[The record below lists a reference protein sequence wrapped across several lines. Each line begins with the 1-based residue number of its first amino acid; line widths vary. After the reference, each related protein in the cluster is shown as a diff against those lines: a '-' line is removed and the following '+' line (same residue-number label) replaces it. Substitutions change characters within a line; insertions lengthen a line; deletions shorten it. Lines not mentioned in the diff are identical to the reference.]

1 MTARAQVYRAL
12 VVGCVSLSGIACA
25 PSAVYVG
32 VAVPGPYYGP
42 YPYPVRPGVWGRPPY
57 VCCYDEDG
65 AASAPPSPHASAD
78 STSWRLATGH
88 WLLATRKKWPVI
100 SRQ

>member
-1 MTARAQVYRAL
+1 MIARSKLYRAL

-57 VCCYDEDG
+57 VCCYDWD
-65 AASAPPSPHASAD
+65 ASASAQPTPQANGPLPAD
-78 STSWRLATGH
+78 STVDSTATSRLATDH
-88 WLLATRKKWPVI
+88 
-100 SRQ
+100 

>member
-1 MTARAQVYRAL
+1 MTARAKVYRAL

-32 VAVPGPYYGP
+32 VAVPGPYYGA

-57 VCCYDEDG
+57 VCCYDADG
-65 AASAPPSPHASAD
+65 AASAPSVANWLLVTGHWS
-78 STSWRLATGH
+78 LATGY
-88 WLLATRKKWPVI
+88 LPLVR
-100 SRQ
+100 SEQ